1 MKKVLQ
7 FGFSIIA
14 YLIAFASLVAWI
26 LSTTNLVTQISID
39 GPPQLPFWAAAAKDL
54 FLIGLFGAHH
64 SITARKPFKAWLTRF
79 LPVSMERSLYV
90 LISGL
95 LLSNLVIGWEP
106 LGGSVWSITPES
118 PWFLVLYGLSFLG
131 WVTLFVST
139 FLINHFD
146 LFGLRQTYVELIG
159 KPYTKLNFREVSL
172 YKYVRHPIYL
182 GVLMG
187 LWFTPVMSYTHL
199 LLAVSSTAYVFIG
212 IMYEE
217 RDLTSEFGSNYRYY
231 QLRVPRLLPFT
242 KANPRKSEA
251 WNNGE

>member
-7 FGFSIIA
+7 FAFSIVS

-26 LSTTNLVTQISID
+26 LSTTNLIPQMAID
-39 GPPQLPFWAAAAKDL
+39 GQPKLSFWLAATKDL

-64 SITARKPFKAWLTRF
+64 SITARKPFKAWLTRY
-79 LPVSMERSLYV
+79 LPPSMERSLFV

-95 LLSNLVIGWEP
+95 LLANLVIGWEP
-106 LGGSVWSITPES
+106 LGGYVWSVPQES
-118 PWFLVLYGLSFLG
+118 SWFLVLHGLSFVG
-131 WVTLFVST
+131 WTILFVST

-146 LFGLRQTYVELIG
+146 LFGLRQTYLELIG
-159 KPYTKLNFREVSL
+159 RPYTKLNFKEVSL

-182 GVLMG
+182 GVVTG
-187 LWFTPVMSYTHL
+187 LWFTPTMSYTHL
-199 LLAVSSTAYVFIG
+199 LLALSSTAYVFIG

-217 RDLTSEFGSNYRYY
+217 RDLLTEFGNNYRYY

-242 KANPRKSEA
+242 RMSQRKSEA
-251 WNNGE
+251 LEKVK